1 MSINICTNYQA
12 QSKHLSSKY
21 YYPNN
26 VTCQISFV
34 NFPNYFLTFRYS
46 PKCYMSEK
54 FIAWA
59 DPDPGLDT
67 KISVKFFCLLTNYKL
82 SQVYY
87 IAFFTCFFYSQ
98 ISFFFF
104 FCCYYY
110 YLGLTKECRGVKAL
124 WQLWQHFVVWQRRN
138 SNVSD

>member
-1 MSINICTNYQA
+1 
-12 QSKHLSSKY
+12 
-21 YYPNN
+21 
-26 VTCQISFV
+26 
-34 NFPNYFLTFRYS
+34 
-46 PKCYMSEK
+46 MSEK

-104 FCCYYY
+104 FAATTTT
-110 YLGLTKECRGVKAL
+110 LASLKSVGV
-124 WQLWQHFVVWQRRN
+124 
-138 SNVSD
+138 